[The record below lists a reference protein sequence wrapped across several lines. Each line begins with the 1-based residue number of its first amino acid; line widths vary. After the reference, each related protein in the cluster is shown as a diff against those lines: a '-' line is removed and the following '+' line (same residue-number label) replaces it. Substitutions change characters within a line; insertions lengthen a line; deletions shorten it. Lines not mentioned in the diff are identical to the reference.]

1 MKTNFKEIAAILF
14 FTMVISCGTL
24 AQEMPVTA
32 SGEGLELFLKAR
44 EAHQV
49 SWFERADDL
58 FTESITSGPDIA
70 LAHAYAAVLDYLLY
84 RDPAERAARARVLA
98 TGLPPAERRM
108 ADALLLYAV
117 QDYSGAEAALKDVLS
132 AYPGDPY
139 ARHRLGAAQVSAGRP
154 EEGVETLRALLH
166 DRPDYP
172 GAWNHLGYG
181 LLALE
186 RTEEA
191 LDAFRSFMAASPGN
205 PSAHHSYAE
214 ALAKAGKVDAAI
226 GHLTRAVL
234 LEPRF
239 AYAWLH
245 MGVILQEEGAEQE
258 ALAAYM
264 RAEQVSELY
273 GTAFREA
280 VQRRIDQIQAK
291 NGTSEP

>member
-1 MKTNFKEIAAILF
+1 MKRHYKPVAAFLIALAIG
-14 FTMVISCGTL
+14 CGFVR

-32 SGEGLELFLKAR
+32 SGEARELFLKAR

-49 SWFERADDL
+49 SWFEKANDL
-58 FTESITSGPDIA
+58 FRESMSAGPDIA

-84 RDPAERAARARVLA
+84 HDPAAQAARARELA
-98 TGLPPAERRM
+98 TSLPPEERRM
-108 ADALLLYAV
+108 VDALVLYSE
-117 QDYSGAEAALKDVLS
+117 QDYRGAEAALKDVLTK
-132 AYPGDPY
+132 YPGDPY
-139 ARHRLGAAQVSAGRP
+139 ARHRLGAAQVSGGRP

-191 LDAFRSFMAASPGN
+191 LDAFRSFIAVSPGN

-214 ALAKAGKVDAAI
+214 ALVKAGEVDAAI

-245 MGVILQEEGAEQE
+245 MGVILQEEGSEQE
-258 ALAAYM
+258 ALAAYR

-291 NGTSEP
+291 NGTDEP